1 VNNSNLGT
9 KSDIGHLIK
18 GKELLNQIK
27 EELNIE
33 IKFHCLKEDLLDLV
47 KEYDIKEPIFPLKRY
62 MVPIWEK

>member
-1 VNNSNLGT
+1 MKLLVFCGLDRPIFQW
-9 KSDIGHLIK
+9 K
-18 GKELLNQIK
+18 LLNQIK